1 MAQIKKSEK
10 ELEISERE
18 LEIVKELYKGG
29 RTHTEIAICVQRER
43 KIFKIGS
50 TEIGDCL
57 KDVERII
64 LNFCRWR
71 VQNELEATATKK
83 KPEGEK

>member
-1 MAQIKKSEK
+1 MTQIKKSEK

-18 LEIVKELYKGG
+18 LEIVKELYKGS
-29 RTHTEIAICVQRER
+29 RTHTEIAVCVQRER

-50 TEIGDCL
+50 TEISDCL

-71 VQNELEATATKK
+71 VQNELEATTTKK
-83 KPEGEK
+83 KLEGAK